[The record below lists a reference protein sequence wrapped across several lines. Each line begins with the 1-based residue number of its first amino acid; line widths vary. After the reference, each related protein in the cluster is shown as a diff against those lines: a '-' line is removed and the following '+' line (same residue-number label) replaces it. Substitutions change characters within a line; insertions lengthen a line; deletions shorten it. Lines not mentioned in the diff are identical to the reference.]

1 MTALLAIRAD
11 AVNFPLFLHVLG
23 AMLLVG
29 TLLAVAS
36 AILLGWRP
44 TDPERSA
51 ALTRFGLWTLIA
63 GVLPSYILMRVGAQ
77 WTESE
82 EFGDL
87 EGTAKEA
94 FEDSWWV
101 GIGYITADIGA
112 VLIIVSIVLSII
124 GLRRLRASKGIGLG
138 RAVGVI
144 SVLLLAAYIV
154 AVWAMTT
161 KPV

>member
-23 AMLLVG
+23 AMLLIG

-36 AILLGWRP
+36 AILIGWRRA
-44 TDPERSA
+44 DPVEA
-51 ALTRFGLWTLIA
+51 GALTRFGLWTLIS
-63 GVLPSYILMRVGAQ
+63 GVLPSYVLMRVGAQ

-82 EFGDL
+82 QFGDL

-94 FEDSWWV
+94 FEDSVWV
-101 GIGYITADIGA
+101 GIGYGTADVGA
-112 VLIIVSIVLSII
+112 VLIIVSIVLSIL
-124 GLRRLRASKGIGLG
+124 GLRKLRAGNGIGLG

-144 SVLLLAAYIV
+144 SVVLLAAYIV